1 MKLKW
6 TVFKQLGLEI
16 ISRWKYEKNGE
27 PTTTDDREFRS
38 QFGVNWHVC
47 EHIWSLLDDYGK
59 YRGCREPKHLLWALL
74 FLKVYGNETTHASI
88 VFTSPKTFRKWAW
101 NVIEELSELSVLK
114 VRSCFFIK
122 NNHSFFISIT

>member
-1 MKLKW
+1 MKLDW
-6 TVFKQLGLEI
+6 DEFRRLGLEI
-16 ISRWKYEKNGE
+16 VSRSEFKKNGE
-27 PTTTDDREFRS
+27 TTTAEDRNFRS

-47 EHIWSLLDDYGK
+47 EHIWSLLDEFGK
-59 YRGCREPKHLLWALL
+59 YKGRREPKHLLWALL

-88 VFTSPKTFRKWAW
+88 VLTTRKTFRKWAW